1 MKFRIVKTGLL
12 SYNAEATENGM
23 DWVVLGNF
31 FTKSGAKDKCVSFAK
46 LCNQHIKQKENV
58 VEEFEL

>member
-1 MKFRIVKTGLL
+1 MMKIRIVKKGWM
-12 SYNAEATENGM
+12 SYNAEATYNGE

-31 FTKSGAKDKCVSFAK
+31 FTKQGAKQKCVDFAK
-46 LCNQHIKQKENV
+46 FCGEHKDNV